1 MSWTDKRVQ
10 TLETMWRAGKSASE
24 IAETLGGVTRNAVI
38 GKAHRMGLSG
48 RPSPIKKVKEKPA
61 AAVAAEAPSAPAAPV
76 ARAKPVAI
84 PVPSKDGGVSIL
96 QLTERMCKWP
106 NGDPREADFH
116 FCGQAS
122 KPGMPYCV
130 DHVAVAYQS
139 GGRNSNRNTA
149 AVAAVVAAEVPVE
162 HVDAVDDEADAA

>member
-48 RPSPIKKVKEKPA
+48 RPSPIKKVKERPVSAPSATAETPAAPA
-61 AAVAAEAPSAPAAPV
+61 AAPA
-76 ARAKPVAI
+76 ARAKPVA
-84 PVPSKDGGVSIL
+84 VSASGKGAGVSIL

-106 NGDPREADFH
+106 HGDPREADFH
-116 FCGQAS
+116 FCGQPS
-122 KPGMPYCV
+122 KPGMPYCT
-130 DHVAVAYQS
+130 DHVSVAYQS
-139 GGRNSNRNTA
+139 GGRNSSRNI
-149 AVAAVVAAEVPVE
+149 AVSEAPD
-162 HVDAVDDEADAA
+162 HVDAADDEADAA